1 MPQIDLTNFFS
12 IVEVLFYSLLI
23 VYVIF
28 VLYLSPVF
36 YNMLKSNFCYTLNS
50 INFFF
55 DGIDEASIFDGEE
68 IEEVID
74 LTINT
79 HH

>member
-36 YNMLKSNFCYTLNS
+36 YNMLKSNFYYTLNS
-50 INFFF
+50 IV
-55 DGIDEASIFDGEE
+55 STL
-68 IEEVID
+68 V
-74 LTINT
+74 LTLSTISFNLKLS
-79 HH
+79 

>member
-50 INFFF
+50 IV
-55 DGIDEASIFDGEE
+55 STL
-68 IEEVID
+68 V
-74 LTINT
+74 LTLSTISFNLKLS
-79 HH
+79 